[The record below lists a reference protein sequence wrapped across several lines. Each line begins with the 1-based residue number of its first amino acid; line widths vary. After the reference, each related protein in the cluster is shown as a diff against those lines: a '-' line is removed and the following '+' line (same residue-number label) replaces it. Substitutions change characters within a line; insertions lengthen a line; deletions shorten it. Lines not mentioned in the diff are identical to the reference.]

1 MPDLSDLT
9 LPPTGSSQRDLI
21 AQINAAFNQADI
33 DLKAGNLAAYAEDVQ
48 RAQTL
53 ARQLQAKLNP
63 APTTTVKK

>member
-1 MPDLSDLT
+1 V
-9 LPPTGSSQRDLI
+9 PPTGSSQRDLI

-48 RAQTL
+48 RAHTL

-63 APTTTVKK
+63 APTTTTVKK